1 MTRQSTIRLT
11 MAQAVVRFLA
21 QQRSARDGREQALVG
36 GVFGI
41 FGHGNVAGIG
51 QALHEQR
58 GALRYYLARNEQAMV
73 HTAAAYAKMHN
84 RLRTLACTTS
94 IGPGATNM
102 ITGAAGATIN
112 RVPVLLLPGD
122 LFAGRRPAPV
132 LQQLE
137 SSHSQDV
144 SVNDCFKPVS
154 RYWDRINRPEQIVTA
169 LPEAMRVLTSPAE
182 TGAVTLALPQD
193 VQAEAYDYPAALFE
207 PRVWTIARPRADR
220 DRLQQATRWIRASRR
235 PLIVAGGGVLY
246 SEATDALRSFVDAT
260 GIAVAETQAGKG
272 ALPDPHPLSLGGIG
286 ATGTQAANRLA
297 READLVLVIGSRLS
311 DFTTASKTA
320 FQHDEVRFIG
330 INVAEL
336 DAFKH
341 AALPLVGDARAVLD
355 ELRPLVAGYHVTAD
369 YTAAVTASQA
379 AWRAE
384 VDRVCNPQSANQ
396 SAIRNPQST
405 NQSAIRNPQ
414 SAILEQAHVIG
425 VLQETLAPTDVIVC
439 AAGSLPGDLHKLWRA
454 RDPKG
459 YHMEYGYSCM
469 GYEIAGGLG
478 VKMAAPEREVYVLVG
493 DGSYLMMAQE
503 IVTAVQEGLKITIVL
518 LDNRGF
524 ASIGGLSEA
533 VGSGGFGTRYRYR
546 NAATGELDGDALP
559 VDLAAN
565 AASLGAQ
572 VIRADT
578 LEALRDALAATT
590 RDPRTSV
597 IVVPVDR
604 EARVGGYESW
614 WDVPVAEVSTTPEV
628 QAARAAWEDARQ
640 RERDFL

>member
-1 MTRQSTIRLT
+1 MT
-11 MAQAVVRFLA
+11 MAQAVVRFMT
-21 QQRSARDGREQALVG
+21 QQRTARDGREQPFFG

-51 QALHEQR
+51 QALQEQR
-58 GALRYYLARNEQAMV
+58 ASIRYYLARNEQAMV

-84 RLRTLACTTS
+84 RLRTLACTSS

-122 LFAGRRPAPV
+122 IFAGRGPAPV

-137 SSHSQDV
+137 SSLSQDV

-207 PRVWTIARPRADR
+207 PRVWTIPRARADR
-220 DRLQQATRWIRASRR
+220 DRLQEAAAAIRRSTRPI
-235 PLIVAGGGVLY
+235 IVAGGGVLY
-246 SEATDALRSFVDAT
+246 SEATDALQRFVDAT
-260 GIAVAETQAGKG
+260 GVPVGETQAGKG
-272 ALPDPHPLSLGGIG
+272 SLPDPHALCLGGIG
-286 ATGTQAANRLA
+286 VTGTRAANALA
-297 READLVLVIGSRLS
+297 RDADLVIVIGSRLS

-320 FQHDEVRFIG
+320 FQREHVRFIAV
-330 INVAEL
+330 NVAEI
-336 DAFKH
+336 DAGKH
-341 AALPLVGDARAVLD
+341 AAIPLVGDARAALD
-355 ELRPLVAGYHVTAD
+355 ELLQLLEGYRVSTE
-369 YTAAVTASQA
+369 YTETIAAAQKD
-379 AWRAE
+379 WRAE
-384 VDRVCNPQSANQ
+384 VDRVCNL
-396 SAIRNPQST
+396 QST
-405 NQSAIRNPQ
+405 SNPQ
-414 SAILEQAHVIG
+414 SAFNQQSAISNRQFLVQAHVIG
-425 VLQETLAPTDVIVC
+425 VLQDTLAPTDVIVC

-478 VKMAAPEREVYVLVG
+478 VKMAAPDRRVYVLVG

-503 IVTAVQEGLKITIVL
+503 IVTAVQERVAMTIVL
-518 LDNRGF
+518 LDNHGF
-524 ASIGGLSEA
+524 ASIGGLSES
-533 VGSGGFGTRYRYR
+533 VGSAGFGTRYRAR
-546 NAATGELDGDALP
+546 NPDTGELDGSVLP
-559 VDLAAN
+559 IDLAAN
-565 AASLGAQ
+565 AASLGAT
-572 VIRADT
+572 VWRADT
-578 LEALRDALAATT
+578 IAGLRAALAGAAGH
-590 RDPRTSV
+590 DGVGV

-604 EARVGGYESW
+604 ESRVGGYESW
-614 WDVPVAEVSTTPEV
+614 WDVPVAEVSATPDV
-628 QAARAAWEDARQ
+628 QGARAAYEIARGK
-640 RERDFL
+640 ERDFL